1 MGMINMSG
9 SMKYAQVVNV
19 ERLMHSLRSK
29 ETSSGQDRINEDETY
44 TSEGN

>member
-9 SMKYAQVVNV
+9 SMKYEEVVNV
-19 ERLMHSLRSK
+19 ERLMLESK